1 MWIWDVLPWVRQI
14 DARLARI
21 ETSIVQQGRATRREI
36 DMATG
41 ETQQV
46 IDEMKSE
53 LTKQTDAVVAMN
65 SAMDTVL
72 ARLQE
77 VQDDPAELR
86 AALEGFRAN
95 TAGIIAAAAKGT
107 ALDPTNPP
115 ASTPAPAPQ
124 GGQG

>member
-41 ETQQV
+41 ETQEA
-46 IDEMKSE
+46 IDALKAEA
-53 LTKQTDAVVAMN
+53 TRQTDAVVAMN
-65 SAMDTVL
+65 GAVDAML

-77 VQDDPAELR
+77 VQDDPTELR
-86 AALEGFRAN
+86 DALAAFRAN
-95 TAGIIAAAAKGT
+95 TQGIIAAAAKGT
-107 ALDPTNPP
+107 VLDRTNPP
-115 ASTPAPAPQ
+115 AGTPAPAPQ